1 MAFKHLAAASVNRDS
16 QDIAQFEKLAEGG
29 FNRTFLITMRDGFQ
43 LVGRIPYPMTE
54 PKHLVIASEVA
65 TLDFLRINNIPI
77 PKIYSYSTA
86 LENLAGTEYIFMELV
101 RGANLGDVWFD
112 LPEKARKTVVTKLVQ
127 LESQLFTLQFP
138 GSGSL
143 YYAKDLDAD
152 VQRTNVPVADNVSVE
167 GFCVG
172 PDTSLH
178 LWYGKR
184 LSLQVGR
191 GPYATSTAVL
201 AAGAEKET
209 AYLKKFG
216 KPIHPLGLLYREIY
230 DYQKQSHSEHLGN
243 LHKYL
248 QIVPHL
254 TPGGN
259 RDLARPT
266 LRHPDLTPNN
276 VFVSENL
283 DVTGLID
290 WQHCAILPL
299 FLQCGI
305 PNSLQN
311 YGDSVSESLVPPE
324 LPPNISEL
332 SEREQYEQ
340 VELLRRRQLHYFYVT
355 GTEKFNLLHY
365 QALSHEF
372 SVIRRKIFDHA
383 SSPWEGNSVSL
394 KADLI
399 HLIEADEQLKAARD
413 AIGVG
418 SEGWVPPD
426 QYDEIKERDRILKNN
441 ALAAAESEEER
452 SMMDEHWF
460 FDDFDEE
467 EYL

>member
-1 MAFKHLAAASVNRDS
+1 
-16 QDIAQFEKLAEGG
+16 
-29 FNRTFLITMRDGFQ
+29 MRDGFQ

-54 PKHLVIASEVA
+54 PRHLVIASEVA
-65 TLDFLRINNIPI
+65 TLDFLRINNIPV
-77 PKIYSYSTA
+77 PEVYGYSTISQ
-86 LENLAGTEYIFMELV
+86 NLAGTEYIFMELV
-101 RGANLGDVWFD
+101 RGVNLGDIWVD
-112 LPEKARKTVVTKLVQ
+112 LSKKARKTVVTKLVQ

-138 GSGSL
+138 GNGSL

-152 VQRTNVPVADNVSVE
+152 VQRMNIPVADNASLE

-172 PDTSLH
+172 PDTRLH

-191 GPYATSTAVL
+191 GPYADSTAVL
-201 AAGAEKET
+201 AAGAEKEI
-209 AYLKKFG
+209 AYLMKFG
-216 KPIHPLGLLYREIY
+216 KPIHPLQLL
-230 DYQKQSHSEHLGN
+230 N

-248 QIVPHL
+248 QIVPRL

-259 RDLARPT
+259 GDLARPT
-266 LRHPDLTPNN
+266 LRHPDLNPNN
-276 VFVSENL
+276 VFVSDSL
-283 DVTGLID
+283 DVTWLID
-290 WQHCAILPL
+290 WQHCTILPL

-340 VELLRRRQLHYFYVT
+340 VELLRRRQLHYFYAA
-355 GTEKFNLLHY
+355 GTEEYNPLHY
-365 QALSHEF
+365 QALSDDF

-394 KADLI
+394 KADLVQLVKQWDSFTASNSSTNDEI
-399 HLIEADEQLKAARD
+399 RQPCPISFSEEEMAECLRLKTAQIEADEQLKAARD

-418 SEGWVPPD
+418 SEGWVPLK
-426 QYDEIKERDRILKNN
+426 QYDEIKEQNRILKKN
-441 ALAAAESEEER
+441 AFAAAESEEER
-452 SMMDEHWF
+452 IMMDENWVF
-460 FDDFDEE
+460 NDFDEDD
-467 EYL
+467 YL